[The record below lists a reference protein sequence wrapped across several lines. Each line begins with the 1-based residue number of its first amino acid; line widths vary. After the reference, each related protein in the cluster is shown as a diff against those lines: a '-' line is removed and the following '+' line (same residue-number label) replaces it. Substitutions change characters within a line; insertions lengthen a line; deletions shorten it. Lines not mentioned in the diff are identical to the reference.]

1 MLYELIKKILYSR
14 VPTISVLFSI
24 NMLSFLRKDTTNIN
38 SSWLSLSSVFTRNAT
53 MLLFLIFISTFKSS
67 AKFSNK

>member
-1 MLYELIKKILYSR
+1 MLYELIKKIVYSR

-24 NMLSFLRKDTTNIN
+24 NMLSFLRNDTTNIN

>member
-1 MLYELIKKILYSR
+1 MLYELIKKIVYSR
-14 VPTISVLFSI
+14 FPTISVLFSI
-24 NMLSFLRKDTTNIN
+24 NMLSFLRNDTTNIN

>member
-24 NMLSFLRKDTTNIN
+24 NMLSFLRNDTTNIN